1 MALLLA
7 SCGSSPPHT
16 SISLVPVSNGSSH
29 AWHWTVECSA
39 GPVAGA
45 ACRGAG
51 PVLGFAQLNGDEWN
65 LGGIASAG
73 SLDMSVSPQGTVTI
87 QGRFATTPPCTARTC
102 LAPGAYT
109 WVRGYPD
116 VSYGISQCHAATSPP
131 EAPDL
136 PLPVRL
142 DSIPPSLIG
151 VTAYSASTSGVTYD
165 IAYDLWLHQ
174 TGTKQPCMSDGTLE
188 IMVWTDYNEQAL
200 LPSSLQVGSASIPFA
215 VGRVA
220 HSGTHEWSIYA
231 SNIYRGGKTAPWGG
245 TLWFVPDRAATVGRG
260 RVSVDLS
267 AVLLAAGQLLRD
279 SYGWPDPARRY
290 WLDSAPFGVEFGPA
304 SANPMDAGPSRF
316 SVRISAY
323 CLDVRSTLPDASC
336 N

>member
-1 MALLLA
+1 
-7 SCGSSPPHT
+7 
-16 SISLVPVSNGSSH
+16 
-29 AWHWTVECSA
+29 
-39 GPVAGA
+39 
-45 ACRGAG
+45 
-51 PVLGFAQLNGDEWN
+51 
-65 LGGIASAG
+65 
-73 SLDMSVSPQGTVTI
+73 MSVSPEGKVTI
-87 QGRFATTPPCTARTC
+87 EGRFATTPPCTARTC

-116 VSYGISQCHAATSPP
+116 VSYGISQCHASTSPP

-188 IMVWTDYNEQAL
+188 IMVWTDYDAQAL
-200 LPSSLQVGSASIPFA
+200 LPSSLQVGSATIPFA

-220 HSGTHEWSIYA
+220 HSGTHEWSVYA

-260 RVSVDLS
+260 RMSVDLS

-279 SYGWPDPARRY
+279 SYGWPDPARHY

-304 SANPMDAGPSRF
+304 SGNPMDSGPSRF